1 MAHNCTGDT
10 VLRLPPAER
19 ARGTDP
25 VRERWSRPGSR
36 GEPMF
41 RETLTLLA
49 AAALTISGGAIVL
62 TLGLILP
69 WRWCF
74 NPTFR
79 VWSAGILRTAGVRLD
94 IVHLDAAASGRD
106 SFFVGNHQSA
116 LDIPI
121 MAVATRGRVRF
132 LAKRSLFRIPLFG
145 LILRCFGFVS
155 IDRSS
160 ARSAKSAIDRMLAR
174 LAERGGSMLVFPE
187 GTRTDDGSIGTF
199 KRGSVHVCQ
208 AAVMPIVPFAI
219 DGSLAIHR
227 RRVYRV
233 QPGVV
238 RVVFGHA
245 IEAEEARGMS
255 TDDLTRR
262 LRDEVGRLKERAMNP
277 VDAGGSSA
285 TVAPMGG
292 AG

>member
-1 MAHNCTGDT
+1 MA
-10 VLRLPPAER
+10 
-19 ARGTDP
+19 P
-25 VRERWSRPGSR
+25 VIQCCVCRPRSGRVVRILSGNGGAAPGSR

-41 RETLTLLA
+41 RETLTLLSA
-49 AAALTISGGAIVL
+49 VALTLSGGVIVL
-62 TLGLILP
+62 TLGLVLP

-74 NPTFR
+74 NPCFR
-79 VWSAGILRTAGVRLD
+79 VWSAGILRAAGVRLD
-94 IVHLDAAASGRD
+94 VVHLDAAAAGRD
-106 SFFVGNHQSA
+106 SFYVGNHQSA

-132 LAKRSLFRIPLFG
+132 MAKKSLFRIPLFG
-145 LILRCFGFVS
+145 QILRSFGFVS
-155 IDRSS
+155 IDRTS

-187 GTRTDDGSIGTF
+187 GTRTADGSVGAF

-208 AAVMPIVPFAI
+208 SAVLPIVPFAI

-238 RVVFGHA
+238 RVVFGRA

-262 LRDEVGRLKERAMNP
+262 LRDEVGRLKERAPHP
-277 VDAGGSSA
+277 VDVVDSPGSVEPVGG
-285 TVAPMGG
+285 TG
-292 AG
+292 